1 MPPPLPVARLLAAL
15 VLGGVAAAAPGAEA
29 PTFSGARAM
38 AHLETICGLG
48 PRPTGSPAMNRQR
61 ALLAAHFR
69 AAGATVAGQAFEIRD
84 RRNGERVHV
93 ENLVVTWHP
102 DRADRVLI
110 GAHYDTRPF
119 PDRDPTEPRGVF
131 LGANDGASGVAL
143 LMELAAAMPS
153 LAGPVGIDFVFFDA
167 EEYVFGP
174 RDPYCIGSTFF
185 ARQHAADRRAAR
197 LDHEYRCGVV
207 VDMVADR
214 DLVIWQELNS
224 VEWPDTRP
232 VVDGIW
238 DTARRLGIRQF
249 VPRPRHRVEDD
260 HVPLR
265 MIGGIPTCD
274 IIDFDYPAWHTTDD
288 TPERCAGESLEAVG
302 GVLLA
307 WLREQR

>member
-1 MPPPLPVARLLAAL
+1 VADRHDFALTVDHREGLAVLVGNEQFDDPRQSTHPVAQGPQQSINALA
-15 VLGGVAAAAPGAEA
+15 
-29 PTFSGARAM
+29 
-38 AHLETICGLG
+38 
-48 PRPTGSPAMNRQR
+48 RQR
-61 ALLAAHFR
+61 RH
-69 AAGATVAGQAFEIRD
+69 RD
-84 RRNGERVHV
+84 RTGVIGDQRRKRCRVEAIGLV
-93 ENLVVTWHP
+93 EDQQFGH
-102 DRADRVLI
+102 
-110 GAHYDTRPF
+110 
-119 PDRDPTEPRGVF
+119 
-131 LGANDGASGVAL
+131 
-143 LMELAAAMPS
+143 
-153 LAGPVGIDFVFFDA
+153 PVGVDFVLFDA